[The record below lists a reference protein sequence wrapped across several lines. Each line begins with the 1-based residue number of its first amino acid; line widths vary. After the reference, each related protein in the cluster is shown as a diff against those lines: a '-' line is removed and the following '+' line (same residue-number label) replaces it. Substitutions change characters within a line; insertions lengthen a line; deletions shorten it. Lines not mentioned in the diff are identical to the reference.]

1 MDSRKTVVNVHE
13 AKTQFS
19 KLLERA
25 HRGET
30 IVLAKAGK
38 PYARLVPLETRGP
51 RKPGALKGRITI
63 GPDFNAPLPE
73 EIIATFE
80 GRPPRR

>member
-1 MDSRKTVVNVHE
+1 MDTRKTVVNVHE

-19 KLLERA
+19 RLLERA

-38 PYARLVPLETRGP
+38 PYAKLVPLAAAAP
-51 RKPGALKGRITI
+51 RKPGALKGKFRLTKA
-63 GPDFNAPLPE
+63 FFEPLPE
-73 EIIATFE
+73 EELRRWE
-80 GRPPRR
+80 GR

>member
-19 KLLERA
+19 RLLERA

-38 PYARLVPLETRGP
+38 PYARLVPLEAAAP
-51 RKPGALKGRITI
+51 RKPGALKGKFKLTKA
-63 GPDFNAPLPE
+63 FFEPLPE
-73 EIIATFE
+73 EELRLWE
-80 GRPPRR
+80 GH